1 MNTREKILT
10 TIVIVCSIVTSASLI
25 RCYNLTNDYNNTLKT
40 TSEFMTI
47 LETEGSIVPKIYI
60 GEKYLFGESF
70 NFSNWSHYT
79 KQTTYLER
87 YSGNLKE
94 VIAIMK
100 FQVHLLGE
108 DPELFEQCL
117 YSIYDFQQSVN
128 SSDRHCIPYVAWKG
142 RYADCPIAIHTP
154 GEPSKYDDTDVWAIM
169 ILNNGSFSIETTYYV
184 DTGTLKELPFVLG
197 TD

>member
-128 SSDRHCIPYVAWKG
+128 SSDRHCIPY
-142 RYADCPIAIHTP
+142 
-154 GEPSKYDDTDVWAIM
+154 
-169 ILNNGSFSIETTYYV
+169 
-184 DTGTLKELPFVLG
+184 LPFQATYGMQCLSLEL
-197 TD
+197 TLC